1 MSAAGISAEDAAG
14 VLAAAEPV
22 LHRAQVDAAYG
33 CLARDIQAAL
43 AGHSPLVLVCMVGG
57 MIPAAELLS
66 RMQMQLEVDYVH
78 ATRYRGGTS
87 GHDVQWRVSPSRSL
101 HGRHV
106 LVVDD
111 ILDEGHTLA
120 AILHGVRAAGAA
132 SVRSAVLVEK
142 CHDRRVAGLAADFTG
157 AQVPDR
163 YVFGCGM
170 DYKGWHR
177 QLPAIYAVAEPAASG
192 RMA

>member
-1 MSAAGISAEDAAG
+1 MSDISAEEAAR
-14 VLAAAEPV
+14 VLAAAETV
-22 LHRAQVDAAYG
+22 LSREQVEAAYAR
-33 CLARDIQAAL
+33 LARDIQLVL
-43 AGHSPLVLVCMVGG
+43 AHSSPLVLVCMVGG
-57 MIPAAELLS
+57 MIPAVELLS
-66 RMQMQLEVDYVH
+66 RMNIPLEFDYVH

-87 GHDVQWRVSPSRSL
+87 GHEVQWRVAPSPALR
-101 HGRHV
+101 GRHV

-142 CHDRRVAGLAADFTG
+142 CHGRRVPGLAADFVG
-157 AQVPDR
+157 AEVPDR

-177 QLPAIYAVAEPAASG
+177 QLPAIHALAQPDGDAQA
-192 RMA
+192 

>member
-1 MSAAGISAEDAAG
+1 MSVPGISAVQAAQ
-14 VLAAAEPV
+14 VLAASEPV
-22 LHRAQVDAAYG
+22 LDCAQVQAAYG
-33 CLARDIQAAL
+33 RLARDIQAAL
-43 AGHSPLVLVCMVGG
+43 AASSPLVLVCMVGG

-78 ATRYRGGTS
+78 ATRYRGDTS
-87 GHDVQWRVSPSRSL
+87 GHDMQWIVAPSRAL

-106 LVVDD
+106 LLVDD

-120 AILHGVRAAGAA
+120 AILERVRAAGAA

-142 CHDRRVAGLAADFTG
+142 SHDRRVPGLTADFVG

-170 DYKGWHR
+170 DFKGWHR
-177 QLPAIYAVAEPAASG
+177 QLPAIHAVAAPAAKE
-192 RMA
+192 RA